1 MYIVSTQ
8 RKIITLLFIAPLWR
22 SETPALFRRRSA
34 ADDGVWSV
42 LYWCRAPTM
51 TRSCRLS
58 KKLIIS
64 DRWAGNISFYP
75 RAWSSD
81 RLHLCIISASPAI
94 NINHDQ
100 WWGEH
105 IQIRHNP
112 RAHIQ
117 SDHHHHQVWAMMWGL
132 SSYPGTVIRCWL
144 LILNTRSPSR
154 HQPVF
159 TALPCATHNGTQNLH
174 KIALQNLCIKLTD
187 V

>member
-1 MYIVSTQ
+1 MLPS
-8 RKIITLLFIAPLWR
+8 WR
-22 SETPALFRRRSA
+22 SKIAVQAALGCWWRSMIGALLMPGPARVTQLRTEQEA
-34 ADDGVWSV
+34 
-42 LYWCRAPTM
+42 
-51 TRSCRLS
+51 
-58 KKLIIS
+58 LIIS
-64 DRWAGNISFYP
+64 DRWAGNNSFYP

-81 RLHLCIISASPAI
+81 RLHLCLISASPAI

-132 SSYPGTVIRCWL
+132 SSYPGIVITCWL

-154 HQPVF
+154 QQPVF
-159 TALPCATHNGTQNLH
+159 TALPCATHNGSQNLH